1 MTGKLVPLAIL
12 SAWEPCGGILC
23 ANLPVIYGTLRRAAK
38 NVGDTL
44 GGGLKSKNGRSGGHQ
59 ASSRSGSHSE
69 GRLNHDWAQLN
80 DSGAA
85 IHSKVSA
92 ERTTEMNELRDLGGI
107 RIQREVFTNSLYQP
121 SSESIQGASKDQDG
135 GI

>member
-1 MTGKLVPLAIL
+1 L

-23 ANLPVIYGTLRRAAK
+23 ANLPVIYGLLREAAK

-44 GGGLKSKNGRSGGHQ
+44 GRGLKSKSSGHK
-59 ASSRSGSHSE
+59 ASSRSGSLSD
-69 GRLNHDWAQLN
+69 GRLNHNWAQLN

-92 ERTTEMNELRDLGGI
+92 DRPTEMNNLRDLGDNI
-107 RIQREVFTNSLYQP
+107 MVQREVVTNSLYAP
-121 SSESIQGASKDQDG
+121 SSESIIPSSKG
-135 GI
+135 RSGNA